1 MLCVRYAP
9 IACWFRQVRAG
20 MESEEEEEDGPCE
33 WVGFL
38 RIPLKPGSASGYV
51 GVQHTKS
58 KKRPWQATVSR
69 PGKKRLGLGSFKKP
83 VEAAVARAE
92 AMASGV
98 NLLPSP
104 RKQAPRN
111 SGSESCPPPVTLHHP
126 PSFPFSCSRAQLTL
140 HSVVKQSTA
149 LTPLTQPGASASYS
163 MSAASE
169 IAPLSALA
177 APAASAAAFSP
188 PCAAYGVTQ
197 TARPL
202 LPGQPLPQGVAAFGL
217 ALPAP

>member
-1 MLCVRYAP
+1 
-9 IACWFRQVRAG
+9 

-69 PGKKRLGLGSFKKP
+69 PGKKRLGVGSFKKP

-126 PSFPFSCSRAQLTL
+126 PSFPFSCSRARLTL
-140 HSVVKQSTA
+140 RLEVKQSTA
-149 LTPLTQPGASASYS
+149 LTLHTQPGANASCS
-163 MSAASE
+163 TWAQPMSA
-169 IAPLSALA
+169 PVSAAA
-177 APAASAAAFSP
+177 APAASAAAFTTP
-188 PCAAYGVTQ
+188 YAAAYGEPQ

-202 LPGQPLPQGVAAFGL
+202 PAALLPQGVAAFGL
-217 ALPAP
+217 ALPLQQSS